1 MDQSLIV
8 FVMVVDKQN
17 FTRAAEALHMTQ
29 PAVSQYIQTLE
40 RAVGAR
46 LLERSNKYVRLTKA
60 GEIVYH
66 HAQEIIRMNARMQYL
81 VDELMNT
88 AQGNLSIGASYTYGE
103 YVLPHVIG
111 KMRVQYP
118 LIQPSITIGNTQE
131 IERLVIRNQ
140 LDVGIIEGEFQ
151 HDHLY
156 IESFAD
162 DEMVIVA
169 PPNHHLAG
177 KPQVDLSELQQ
188 EIWIL
193 REEGSGTR
201 EAAERMFAQ
210 FQFSPSHMMDFG
222 STQIIK
228 ESVEAGLGISLLS
241 QWVIQKELTLGTL
254 KILNIRSLPVI
265 RKFSFLTPSAVFE
278 TKATSVF
285 LEILRGYSVK
295 KLGSNKKS
303 TDQVL

>member
-1 MDQSLIV
+1 MDPSFIV
-8 FVMVVDKQN
+8 FVMVAEKQN

-40 RAVGAR
+40 RTVGAR

-66 HAQEIIRMNARMQYL
+66 HAQEMIRLNTRMQYL
-81 VDELMNT
+81 VDELMNK
-88 AQGNLSIGASYTYGE
+88 AQGSLSIGASYTYGE

-111 KMRVQYP
+111 KMRMEYP

-131 IERLVIRNQ
+131 IERLVLRNQ
-140 LDVGIIEGEFQ
+140 LDVGIIEWEFQ

-162 DEMVIVA
+162 DEMYIVA
-169 PPNHHLAG
+169 PQNHRLAG
-177 KPQVDLSELQQ
+177 KPQLDLSELQ
-188 EIWIL
+188 EDIWIL

-201 EAAERMFAQ
+201 EAAEKMFAR
-210 FQFSPSHMMDFG
+210 FQFSPSHVMDFG

-228 ESVEAGLGISLLS
+228 ESIEAGLGISLLS
-241 QWVIQKELTLGTL
+241 QWAIQKELALGTL
-254 KILNIRSLPVI
+254 KILEIRNLPVI

-285 LEILRGYSVK
+285 LEILREYSVK
-295 KLGSNKKS
+295 E
-303 TDQVL
+303 

>member
-1 MDQSLIV
+1 MEELALDQSLIV
-8 FVMVVDKQN
+8 FVMVAEKQN
-17 FTRAAEALHMTQ
+17 FTKTAEELHMTQ

-40 RAVGAR
+40 RTVGAR
-46 LLERSNKYVRLTKA
+46 LLERTNKYVRLTKA

-66 HAQEIIRMNARMQYL
+66 HAQEMIRLHTRMQYL

-88 AQGNLSIGASYTYGE
+88 TKGNLSIGASYTYGE
-103 YVLPHVIG
+103 YVLPHVIAQ
-111 KMRVQYP
+111 MRSQYP
-118 LIQPSITIGNTQE
+118 LIQPSISIGNTQE

-156 IESFAD
+156 IEPFAE
-162 DEMVIVA
+162 DEMYIVV
-169 PPNHHLAG
+169 PHHHRLAD
-177 KPQVDLSELQQ
+177 KAQVGLSELQ
-188 EIWIL
+188 EDIWIL

-201 EAAERMFAQ
+201 EAAEKMFAR
-210 FQFSPSHMMDFG
+210 FQFAPAHIMDFG

-241 QWVIQKELTLGTL
+241 RWTIQKELTLGTL
-254 KILNIRSLPVI
+254 KVLDISGFPVV

-278 TKATSVF
+278 TKATTVF
-285 LEILRGYSVK
+285 LEILRGYNVK
-295 KLGSNKKS
+295 R
-303 TDQVL
+303 

>member
-1 MDQSLIV
+1 MDQSFIV
-8 FVMVVDKQN
+8 FVMVVEKQN

-40 RAVGAR
+40 RTVGAH

-66 HAQEIIRMNARMQYL
+66 HAQEMIRLNTRMQYL
-81 VDELMNT
+81 VDELMNK
-88 AQGNLSIGASYTYGE
+88 AQGSLSIGASYTYGE

-111 KMRVQYP
+111 KMRMKYP

-131 IERLVIRNQ
+131 IERLVLRNQ
-140 LDVGIIEGEFQ
+140 LDVGIIEWEFQ

-162 DEMVIVA
+162 DEMYIVA
-169 PPNHHLAG
+169 PQNHRLAG
-177 KPQVDLSELQQ
+177 KPQLDLSELQ
-188 EIWIL
+188 EDIWIL

-201 EAAERMFAQ
+201 EAAEKMFAR
-210 FQFSPSHMMDFG
+210 FQFSPSHVMDFG

-228 ESVEAGLGISLLS
+228 ESLEAGLGISLLS
-241 QWVIQKELTLGTL
+241 QWAIQKELALGTL
-254 KILNIRSLPVI
+254 KILEIRNLPVI

-285 LEILRGYSVK
+285 LEILREYSVK
-295 KLGSNKKS
+295 E
-303 TDQVL
+303 

>member
-1 MDQSLIV
+1 MDPSFIV
-8 FVMVVDKQN
+8 FVMVAEKQN

-40 RAVGAR
+40 RTVGAR

-66 HAQEIIRMNARMQYL
+66 HTQEMIRLNTQMQYL
-81 VDELMNT
+81 VDELMNK
-88 AQGNLSIGASYTYGE
+88 AQGSLSIGASYTYGE
-103 YVLPHVIG
+103 YVLPHMIG
-111 KMRVQYP
+111 KMRMKYP

-131 IERLVIRNQ
+131 IERLVLRNQ
-140 LDVGIIEGEFQ
+140 LDVGIIEWEFQ

-162 DEMVIVA
+162 DEMYIVA
-169 PPNHHLAG
+169 PQNHRLAG
-177 KPQVDLSELQQ
+177 KPQLDLSELQ
-188 EIWIL
+188 EDIWIL

-201 EAAERMFAQ
+201 EAAEKMFAR
-210 FQFSPSHMMDFG
+210 FQFSPSHVMDFG

-228 ESVEAGLGISLLS
+228 ESIEAGLGISLLS
-241 QWVIQKELTLGTL
+241 QWAIQKELALGTL
-254 KILNIRSLPVI
+254 KILEIRNLPVI

-285 LEILRGYSVK
+285 LEILREYSVK
-295 KLGSNKKS
+295 E
-303 TDQVL
+303 

>member
-1 MDQSLIV
+1 
-8 FVMVVDKQN
+8 MVAEKQN

-40 RAVGAR
+40 RTIGAR

-60 GEIVYH
+60 GEIVCH
-66 HAQEIIRMNARMQYL
+66 HAQEMIRLNTRMQHL

-111 KMRVQYP
+111 KMRIQYP

-131 IERLVIRNQ
+131 IERLILRNQ

-156 IESFAD
+156 IEPFAD

-169 PPNHHLAG
+169 PQNHRLAG
-177 KPQVDLSELQQ
+177 KPQVNFSELQ
-188 EIWIL
+188 EDIWIL

-201 EAAERMFAQ
+201 EAAEKMFAQ
-210 FQFSPSHMMDFG
+210 FQFSPSSTMDFG

-241 QWVIQKELTLGTL
+241 QWVIQKELTLGAL
-254 KILNIRSLPVI
+254 KVLDIRNLPVI

-285 LEILRGYSVK
+285 LEIMRGHSVK
-295 KLGSNKKS
+295 R
-303 TDQVL
+303 

>member
-1 MDQSLIV
+1 MDQSFIV
-8 FVMVVDKQN
+8 FVMVVEKQN

-40 RAVGAR
+40 RTVGAH

-66 HAQEIIRMNARMQYL
+66 HAQEVIRLNNRMQYL
-81 VDELMNT
+81 VDELMNK
-88 AQGNLSIGASYTYGE
+88 AQGSLSIGASYTYGE

-111 KMRVQYP
+111 KMRMRYP

-131 IERLVIRNQ
+131 IERLVLRNQ
-140 LDVGIIEGEFQ
+140 LDVGIIEWEFQ

-162 DEMVIVA
+162 DEMYIVA
-169 PPNHHLAG
+169 PQNHRLAG
-177 KPQVDLSELQQ
+177 KPQLDLSELQ
-188 EIWIL
+188 EDIWIL

-201 EAAERMFAQ
+201 EAAEKMFAR
-210 FQFSPSHMMDFG
+210 FQFSPSHVMDFG

-228 ESVEAGLGISLLS
+228 ESIEAGLGISLLS
-241 QWVIQKELTLGTL
+241 QWAIQKELALGTL
-254 KILNIRSLPVI
+254 KILEIRNLPVI

-285 LEILRGYSVK
+285 LEILREYSVK
-295 KLGSNKKS
+295 E
-303 TDQVL
+303 

>member
-8 FVMVVDKQN
+8 FVRVAEKQN
-17 FTRAAEALHMTQ
+17 FTRAAEVLHMTQ

-40 RAVGAR
+40 RSVGTR

-66 HAQEIIRMNARMQYL
+66 HAQEIIRLHTRMQYL
-81 VDELMNT
+81 VDELIHT
-88 AQGNLSIGASYTYGE
+88 AKGNLSIGASYTYGE
-103 YVLPHVIG
+103 YVLPHVIAQ
-111 KMRVQYP
+111 MRIHYP

-131 IERLVIRNQ
+131 IEKLMIHNQ

-151 HDHLY
+151 HDHLH

-162 DEMVIVA
+162 DRMYIVV
-169 PPNHHLAG
+169 PQNHSLAG
-177 KPQVDLSELQQ
+177 KSQVDVSELQ
-188 EIWIL
+188 EDVWIL

-201 EAAERMFAQ
+201 EAAEKMFARL
-210 FQFSPSHMMDFG
+210 QFSPSHMMNFG

-241 QWVIQKELTLGTL
+241 QWVIQKELALGTL
-254 KILNIRSLPVI
+254 KVLDIRNLPVI
-265 RKFSFLTPSAVFE
+265 RKFSFLTPSSTFE
-278 TKATSVF
+278 TKACTAF
-285 LEILRGYSVK
+285 LEILRSYNVK
-295 KLGSNKKS
+295 S
-303 TDQVL
+303 